1 MDKRIYR
8 YDFNET
14 LKKTPNISPKER
26 EYVNRVFKKDLDGG
40 LTPWEL
46 KQRINKLSF
55 DKKDE
60 LDQWELRDIKR
71 KLLEKMGE

>member
-14 LKKTPNISPKER
+14 LKKTPDISPKER
-26 EYVNRVFKKDLDGG
+26 EYLNRVFSRDLIDG

-46 KQRINKLSF
+46 KQKINQLGFNKG
-55 DKKDE
+55 DE
-60 LDQWELRDIKR
+60 LDQWELENVKKKI
-71 KLLEKMGE
+71 LEKIGE